1 MRILITGAAGKI
13 GRVLRKGLA
22 GRYELMRL
30 TDIARMDPPG
40 PGEECLPAD
49 LGDAPALERLCD
61 GIDCVIHLAGI
72 SEEPTSW
79 EEVLTANIVGSY
91 HLFDAARRAG
101 VHRVVY
107 ASSNHVVGFY
117 RRDRTVGTQ
126 EPMRPDGVYAL
137 SKCFGEALGRLYADK
152 HGLSVACLRIGAF
165 RARPEDRR
173 QMAIWLSHRDC
184 VQLVRCCIE
193 APQFHFIV
201 LYGVSGNAGL
211 LWMNEEAGV
220 IGYCPED
227 SAERVVIDAETVFPP
242 EHPVAAQFHGG
253 PYCTM
258 GLTGDPAKVS

>member
-22 GRYELMRL
+22 GPYELMRL
-30 TDIARMDPPG
+30 TDIVRLDPPG
-40 PGEECLPAD
+40 PGEECVIAD
-49 LGDAPALERLCD
+49 LGDAPALERLCA

-79 EEVLTANIVGSY
+79 EEVLPANIVGSY
-91 HLFDAARRAG
+91 HVFEAARRSG
-101 VHRVVY
+101 VRRVVY

-165 RARPEDRR
+165 RAQP
-173 QMAIWLSHRDC
+173 
-184 VQLVRCCIE
+184 
-193 APQFHFIV
+193 
-201 LYGVSGNAGL
+201 
-211 LWMNEEAGV
+211 
-220 IGYCPED
+220 
-227 SAERVVIDAETVFPP
+227 
-242 EHPVAAQFHGG
+242 
-253 PYCTM
+253 
-258 GLTGDPAKVS
+258 